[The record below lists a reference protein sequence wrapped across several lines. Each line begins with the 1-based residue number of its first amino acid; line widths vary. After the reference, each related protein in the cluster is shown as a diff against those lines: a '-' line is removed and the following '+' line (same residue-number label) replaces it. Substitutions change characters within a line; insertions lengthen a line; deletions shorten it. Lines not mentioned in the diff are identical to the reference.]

1 MQNIESIAANYGV
14 FVETL
19 HKSRDGGFPA
29 AARRQYIPGLSTN
42 RQFDVWYSKLYEEDP
57 FFEETIEQVKLWW
70 Q

>member
-1 MQNIESIAANYGV
+1 LRKANWAAFRSEVYSAVQNIESIAANYGV

-42 RQFDVWYSKLYEEDP
+42 RQFDV
-57 FFEETIEQVKLWW
+57 
-70 Q
+70 